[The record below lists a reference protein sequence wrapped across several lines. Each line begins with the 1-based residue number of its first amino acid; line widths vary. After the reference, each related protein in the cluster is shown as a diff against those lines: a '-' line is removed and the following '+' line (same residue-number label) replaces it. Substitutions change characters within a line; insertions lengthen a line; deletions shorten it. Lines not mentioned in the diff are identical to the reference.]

1 MRLNTHPWQ
10 ATGYALFLAASYAC
24 PAWSQA
30 VLDVTKSANTEAANT
45 APAWQACRALAS
57 DSERLNCF
65 DAWAR
70 TPTPTSIDTKPSTEA
85 TQVTVTATTP
95 APATGVASDCRNANT
110 SALSKFWELEQASDC
125 GRFNIRGYRPISLS
139 VVASDSVNTSPIS
152 EAAGHSVTGSTPYQT
167 QEMRI
172 QLSVRTKVG
181 QGLVNA
187 GQARDSL
194 WFAYSQQS
202 YWQVFTPDI
211 SRPFR
216 TTDHEPELIYI
227 LPTDALL
234 PGGWRLRYS
243 GLSLN
248 HQSNGQSLPLSR
260 SWNRVIAMAGMENNR
275 WVVSGKFWQRVP
287 ETAENDDNPGIENW
301 VGRAELSAG
310 WLFNPENTLGL
321 TVRSALAGTS
331 RGSYKLDWFKALGS
345 SATTPELGNQ
355 RSGGLRL
362 HVQLFSGYG
371 DTLIDYN
378 RARTVFSVG
387 LSLVDW

>member
-1 MRLNTHPWQ
+1 MRHHLRLF
-10 ATGYALFLAASYAC
+10 AIFSIAFSTGL
-24 PAWSQA
+24 AWSETTLDATKPANHGGNANPSLASSQA
-30 VLDVTKSANTEAANT
+30 S
-45 APAWQACRALAS
+45 WQACRSIAS
-57 DSERLNCF
+57 EHERLACF
-65 DAWAR
+65 DAWALSQTSPG
-70 TPTPTSIDTKPSTEA
+70 TPDN
-85 TQVTVTATTP
+85 P
-95 APATGVASDCRNANT
+95 APGIAADCRNGNT
-110 SALSKFWELEQASDC
+110 SVLSKFWEREEASDC

-139 VVASDSVNTSPIS
+139 VVASDAVNTSPS
-152 EAAGHSVTGSTPYQT
+152 SDAAGHSASSSTPYQT

-181 QGLVNA
+181 QGLVQTA
-187 GQARDSL
+187 QARDSL

-202 YWQVFTPDI
+202 YWQVFTPDL

-227 LPTDALL
+227 LPTDAML
-234 PGGWRLRYS
+234 PLGWRLRYS

-260 SWNRVIAMAGMENNR
+260 SWNRVIAMAGMEKNN

-287 ETAENDDNPGIENW
+287 ESAENDDNPGIENW
-301 VGRAELSAG
+301 VGRAELNAG
-310 WLFNPENTLGL
+310 WLINAENTLGL
-321 TVRSALAGTS
+321 TMRSALSGTT

-345 SATTPELGNQ
+345 SARTPELGNQ

-378 RARTVFSVG
+378 RARTVLSVG

>member
-1 MRLNTHPWQ
+1 MLIRGLHTTWRCVLFFI
-10 ATGYALFLAASYAC
+10 ALSAL

-30 VLDVTKSANTEAANT
+30 SLDVPLGKPSIDK
-45 APAWQACRALAS
+45 AWQACRAITSEAQRLA
-57 DSERLNCF
+57 CF
-65 DAWAR
+65 DAWAG
-70 TPTPTSIDTKPSTEA
+70 TP
-85 TQVTVTATTP
+85 P
-95 APATGVASDCRNANT
+95 APDIQVSEPGPIPVAASNPAQGVSGDCRHSNT
-110 SALSKFWELEQASDC
+110 SALSKFWELEAASDC

-139 VVASDSVNTSPIS
+139 VVASDAVNTSPSS
-152 EAAGHSVTGSTPYQT
+152 EAAGHTATGITPYQT

-181 QGLVNA
+181 QGLVQSA
-187 GQARDSL
+187 QARDSL

-227 LPTDALL
+227 LPTDAPL

-260 SWNRVIAMAGMENNR
+260 SWNRVIAMAGMERNN

-287 ETAENDDNPGIENW
+287 ESAENDDNPGIENW

-310 WLFNPENTLGL
+310 WLFNADNTLGL
-321 TVRSALAGTS
+321 TVRSALAGTT

-345 SATTPELGNQ
+345 PAASPELGKQ
-355 RSGGLRL
+355 RSSGLRL

-371 DTLIDYN
+371 DTLVDYN
-378 RARTVFSVG
+378 RARTVLSVG

>member
-1 MRLNTHPWQ
+1 MRHHLRLF
-10 ATGYALFLAASYAC
+10 AIFSIAFSTGL
-24 PAWSQA
+24 AWSETTLDATKPANHGGNANPSLASSQA
-30 VLDVTKSANTEAANT
+30 S
-45 APAWQACRALAS
+45 WQACRSIAS
-57 DSERLNCF
+57 EHERLACF
-65 DAWAR
+65 DAWALSQTSPG
-70 TPTPTSIDTKPSTEA
+70 TPDN
-85 TQVTVTATTP
+85 P
-95 APATGVASDCRNANT
+95 APGIAADCRNGNT
-110 SALSKFWELEQASDC
+110 SVLSKFWELEEASDC

-139 VVASDSVNTSPIS
+139 VVASDAVNTSPS
-152 EAAGHSVTGSTPYQT
+152 SDAAGHSASSSTPYQT

-181 QGLVNA
+181 QGLVQTA
-187 GQARDSL
+187 QARDSL

-202 YWQVFTPDI
+202 YWQVFTPDL

-227 LPTDALL
+227 LPTDAML
-234 PGGWRLRYS
+234 PLGWRLRYS

-260 SWNRVIAMAGMENNR
+260 SWNRVIAMAGMEKNN

-287 ETAENDDNPGIENW
+287 ESAENDDNPGIENW
-301 VGRAELSAG
+301 VGRAELNAG
-310 WLFNPENTLGL
+310 WLVNAENTLGL
-321 TVRSALAGTS
+321 TVRSALAGTT

-345 SATTPELGNQ
+345 SARTPELGNQ

-378 RARTVFSVG
+378 RARTVLSVG